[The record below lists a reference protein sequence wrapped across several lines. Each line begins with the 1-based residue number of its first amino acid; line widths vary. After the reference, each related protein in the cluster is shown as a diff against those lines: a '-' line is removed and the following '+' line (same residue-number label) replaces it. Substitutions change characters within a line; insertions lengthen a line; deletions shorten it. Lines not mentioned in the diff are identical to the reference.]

1 MFRPLRSRFYRLRF
15 LERRRCRL
23 FSDLWQSY
31 FVHLTL
37 DHYGLDFVYHIDRC
51 IDELTTF
58 FNTVV
63 YVSIFKRSRNLPRVN
78 VVPEM
83 STVTM
88 STAVETAEKTSG
100 GEGREPRR
108 EGTTDIRKLHRSALT
123 VALIA
128 YQWLVEVCIT
138 LIFSLQ
144 RCSTSSFTSLW
155 L

>member
-1 MFRPLRSRFYRLRF
+1 MSIIQRLVTVLFCTFLPLIITDWILSIILP
-15 LERRRCRL
+15 
-23 FSDLWQSY
+23 
-31 FVHLTL
+31 VA
-37 DHYGLDFVYHIDRC
+37 
-51 IDELTTF
+51 LTTF

-128 YQWLVEVCIT
+128 YQ
-138 LIFSLQ
+138 
-144 RCSTSSFTSLW
+144 
-155 L
+155 